1 MQNEMRKKKYI
12 IEHYTIIRQ
21 YKFHLLHK
29 ILWNKRVAN
38 NIIIVL
44 YDFDHDLKQK
54 QACS

>member
-12 IEHYTIIRQ
+12 IEHYTIIWQ
-21 YKFHLLHK
+21 YIFHLLHK

-44 YDFDHDLKQK
+44 YDFDFDLKQK

>member
-1 MQNEMRKKKYI
+1 MQNVMRKKKYI

-21 YKFHLLHK
+21 YIFHLLHK